1 MGSHRRGR
9 DMRFQ
14 ALVAAIILS
23 ACGGAPDSGV
33 ATNPDSIERSELGP
47 DIEVQ
52 TSTAKHSPNCDRDRT
67 LSEVLERV
75 GQNAH
80 VMPDPWAE
88 HQSALRRERFGKL
101 LDFVGNCYRATP
113 TGDSAE
119 QTADIQFWSTAL
131 GGAAITIEH
140 ALVDGSYGGISYIYP
155 GAEPDAFTYVYITNA
170 GFHTQGTI
178 IINDDQSFTASETVN
193 GHPTITEVR
202 SISRFDETGLTSMTS
217 EFLDQ
222 GEWQPGPAFTHE
234 VTTEPF
240 PRLHMPIPASP
251 PISDE

>member
-1 MGSHRRGR
+1 ML
-9 DMRFQ
+9 
-14 ALVAAIILS
+14 A
-23 ACGGAPDSGV
+23 ACGADTAPIENSQESSEAIEDPADRSTYEVFKSNVCETMTGAEI
-33 ATNPDSIERSELGP
+33 IESVHKWNGE
-47 DIEVQ
+47 I
-52 TSTAKHSPNCDRDRT
+52 PNGT
-67 LSEVLERV
+67 
-75 GQNAH
+75 
-80 VMPDPWAE
+80 W
-88 HQSALRRERFGKL
+88 QSVIDAPAERFGVL

-119 QTADIQFWSTAL
+119 QTADIQFWSLAL

-140 ALVDGSYGGISYIYP
+140 ALEDGSYGGISYIYP
-155 GAEPDAFTYVYITNA
+155 SAEPDAFTHVYITNA

-178 IINDDQSFTASETVN
+178 IVNDDQSFTASETVN

-222 GEWQPGPAFTHE
+222 DEWQPGPAFTHE

-240 PRLHMPIPASP
+240 PRIRMPIPASP
-251 PISDE
+251 STSDE